1 MSMFEELFALASGA
15 SLTLTISADTK
26 TGRMTINVVP
36 LASLVHK
43 DFDEPALTRALSL
56 TATPQEFDA
65 GFVAALKGYREV
77 RRSLTDQLEATRE
90 VLEAAKAASVKKA
103 TEANVKARPD
113 KPSLPSKTAA
123 AADPAG
129 ETAASLADD
138 DTDVPAA
145 ERRQPEPVA
154 GEAMDLFG

>member
-1 MSMFEELFALASGA
+1 MTMFEELFALASGA
-15 SLTLTISADTK
+15 NLTLTISADAK

-36 LASLVHK
+36 RPHQ
-43 DFDEPALTRALSL
+43 DFDEPALTKALSL

-65 GFVAALKGYREV
+65 GFVAALMGYREV
-77 RRSLTDQLEATRE
+77 RRSLTDQLEATKE

-113 KPSLPSKTAA
+113 KPASAPKPAALPAA
-123 AADPAG
+123 TRVPADPH
-129 ETAASLADD
+129 ADD
-138 DTDVPAA
+138 EADVPTA
-145 ERRQPEPVA
+145 ETRAQAPMA

>member
-1 MSMFEELFALASGA
+1 MTMFEELFALASGA
-15 SLTLTISADTK
+15 NLTLTISADAK

-36 LASLVHK
+36 RPHK
-43 DFDEPALTRALSL
+43 DFDEPALTKALSL
-56 TATPQEFDA
+56 TATPPEFDA

-77 RRSLTDQLEATRE
+77 RQSLTDQLEATKE

-113 KPSLPSKTAA
+113 KASLPPKPAA
-123 AADPAG
+123 PPNATSATADPLAEDEADAPG
-129 ETAASLADD
+129 AETRAQA
-138 DTDVPAA
+138 PM
-145 ERRQPEPVA
+145 A

>member
-1 MSMFEELFALASGA
+1 MSMFEELFALAAGA
-15 SLTLTISADTK
+15 NLTLTISADAK

-36 LASLVHK
+36 RLHK
-43 DFDEPALTRALSL
+43 DFDEPALTKALSL

-65 GFVAALKGYREV
+65 GFIEALKGYREV
-77 RRSLTDQLEATRE
+77 RQSLTDQLEATKE

-113 KPSLPSKTAA
+113 KPSVSSKTAA
-123 AADPAG
+123 SSDATSARAEP
-129 ETAASLADD
+129 LADD
-138 DTDVPAA
+138 ETDAPATEA
-145 ERRQPEPVA
+145 GAHAPMA